1 MILKPNT
8 EILKFFFFDFIWILP
23 LLIQQKLSN
32 FQKRIQ
38 TEIEEFPH
46 NFQVGSIIY
55 LTDNLK
61 IALMQ
66 EIGNW
71 KMAFGRAMNE
81 KGKIDVLI
89 LLIYKILTNI

>member
-1 MILKPNT
+1 MLRRKIDDKLFYFNFDALK
-8 EILKFFFFDFIWILP
+8 
-23 LLIQQKLSN
+23 Q
-32 FQKRIQ
+32 RIQ

-46 NFQVGSIIY
+46 SFQVGSIIY

-71 KMAFGRAMNE
+71 KLAYGKAMNE
-81 KGKIDVLI
+81 KGKRIAFLNR
-89 LLIYKILTNI
+89 LLSFMK